1 MTISSTINEVLAVKY
16 SPTDI
21 QRLSMKLVDDFMNG
35 TKTMVDASNPV
46 SLCLETSAVLVA
58 AAMEQN
64 SANTRKLYQSL
75 TLNQEDLYL
84 HMSDKDYINRF
95 STPSKTTF
103 KLYLQKEELIRR
115 LVYDT
120 NTGTKKLII
129 PRNTIFRV
137 METKFS
143 IQYPIEIRQLS
154 HGGITVVYDT
164 SIPSPIK
171 SLDSNVI
178 KWGFVTDTK
187 NNGGTWL
194 AMEVEVDQ
202 FEIISKRDVVSEA
215 VEFSTEIILSDN
227 YYYTRVFYEKNNTW
241 VEIET
246 THSAQV
252 YDIYK
257 PTAIL
262 KVLEK
267 SIVVRIPQIYVNS
280 KLLGRKLR
288 IDVYQTKG
296 KLDMILGEYTKDAF
310 GAQWL
315 DLDYVNALSKYSTA
329 LTVFNNLMAFSTSDV
344 TGGSN
349 PIPFEKL
356 REMVIYNSVGPTLIP
371 ITPDQIKNSL
381 ELSGYSIIK
390 HIDHVTNRTFLAT
403 KPMLEPKKITVTDLN
418 TTDVKQETLLSSAI
432 ASMSTIQLALNDL
445 IGNPYVNVNINA
457 ITLTPSLLYKTEN
470 NIISI
475 VPFKTQS
482 KMETETSTNIAN
494 AINSNSYLYTPFHY
508 VLDNTNNLFSVR
520 PYYLD
525 NPVILLKQFINE
537 NDTTNIQVSTD
548 YFNIT
553 RTTLGYRIGITTL
566 SDASFKSINP
576 TDITVQMMVTLSNK
590 QTKLYINGN
599 LIGRDDKGELAYEF
613 DIITNYHVTD
623 KHNIQITNFTTNA
636 NDQYIAELP
645 LITDFDI
652 IFTTTKNMSPYWKP
666 NAIDSVLG
674 RHLLEHNSFGLSHER
689 LRVQMGT
696 SLENLWSRCKT
707 IVSGSDYKT
716 WEQDIPYVHGE
727 DVLQRNADGGTI
739 FFDANNVPYTVIKYK
754 KGDVVLDDK
763 GHIVYKH
770 RVGTVQLDH
779 VTNTPITINPRK
791 LMRQF
796 DLFLIEAAYRFANDD
811 ITKLYRGEMVNSL
824 VSWVSDDITRLQKE
838 ALEQTKIYFYP
849 KNTLGV
855 ISVMIEAGKVIKI
868 NAAHKFKLKLYV
880 SNKVY
885 IDYSLR
891 QELFNTTIKG
901 IVDGLQGTNITLGTI
916 RSNLRD
922 LYGEDVIDF
931 SINGLGNNG
940 DIISMK
946 LINESDHC
954 SIAKRLVVKG
964 TGKLA
969 VEECVDIE
977 FIKHELVI

>member
-1 MTISSTINEVLAVKY
+1 MTVSSTINDVLAVKY

-21 QRLSMKLVDDFMNG
+21 QRLSMKLVDDFMDG
-35 TKTMVDASNPV
+35 TRTIVDPSNPV
-46 SLCLETSAVLVA
+46 ALCLEVSAVLVA

-64 SANTRKLYQSL
+64 STNTRKLYQSL

-103 KLYLQKEELIRR
+103 KLYLQKEELLKR
-115 LVYDT
+115 LVYDP
-120 NTGTKKLII
+120 NTGNKKLVI
-129 PRNTIFRV
+129 PRNTVFRA
-137 METKFS
+137 MDTKFS

-154 HGGITVVYDT
+154 HGGVTVVYDT
-164 SIPSPIK
+164 TIPSPIK
-171 SLDSNVI
+171 ILDSNVI
-178 KWGFVTDTK
+178 KWDFVTDTK

-194 AMEVEVDQ
+194 MMEIEVDQ
-202 FEIISKRDVVSEA
+202 FEIISKRDVVTQA
-215 VEFSTEIILSDN
+215 VEFSTEILLTDN
-227 YYYTRVFYEKNNTW
+227 YYYTRVFYELNNSW
-241 VEIET
+241 VELET

-252 YDIYK
+252 YNLYK

-262 KVLEK
+262 KVLDK
-267 SIVVRIPQIYVNS
+267 SVVIRIPQIYVNS
-280 KLLGRKLR
+280 NLLGRKLR

-296 KLDMILGEYTKDAF
+296 KLDMILGEYNKDAF

-315 DLDYVNALSKYSTA
+315 DLDYINALSKFSTA
-329 LTVFNNLMAFSTSDV
+329 LTVFNNLMTFSTGNV

-371 ITPDQIKNSL
+371 ITPDQIKDSL
-381 ELSGYSIIK
+381 EVSGYKIIK

-403 KPMLEPKKITVTDLN
+403 KPMLEPRKITVTDVN

-432 ASMSTIQLALNDL
+432 ASMCTIQLTLNDL
-445 IGNPYVNVNINA
+445 IGNPYIVTNNNA
-457 ITLTPSLLYKTEN
+457 MTLTPSLLYKTEN

-475 VPFKTQS
+475 IPISTQA
-482 KMETETSTNIAN
+482 KLETETNANIAKVIN
-494 AINSNSYLYTPFHY
+494 AGSYLYTPFHY
-508 VLDNTNNLFSVR
+508 VLDNTNNVFSVR

-525 NPVILLKQFINE
+525 SPNILLKQFINE

-553 RTTLGYRIGITTL
+553 RTTLGYRIGITTF
-566 SDASFKSINP
+566 SDTNFKSINP
-576 TDITVQMMVTLSNK
+576 SDITVQMMVTLANQ
-590 QTKLYINGN
+590 QTRLYINGK

-613 DIITNYHVTD
+613 DIITNYHITD

-636 NDQYIAELP
+636 NDQYTAELP

-652 IFTTTKNMSPYWKP
+652 IFTTTKNMSAYWKP
-666 NAIDSVLG
+666 NAIDKILG
-674 RHLLEHNSFGLSHER
+674 RHLLEHNSFGISHER
-689 LRVQMGT
+689 LRIQMGT
-696 SLENLWSRCKT
+696 SLENLWARCKT
-707 IVSGSDYKT
+707 VVSGADYKT
-716 WEQDIPYVHGE
+716 WEQDIPYVHEE

-754 KGDVVLDDK
+754 KGDPILDDK
-763 GHIVYKH
+763 GNIVYKH
-770 RVGTVQLDH
+770 RVGTVKLDH
-779 VTNTPITINPRK
+779 VTNEPITINPRK
-791 LMRQF
+791 LLRQF
-796 DLFLIEAAYRFANDD
+796 DLFLIEAAYRYANDD
-811 ITKLYRGEMVNSL
+811 ITKFYKDEMVSSL
-824 VSWVSDDITRLQKE
+824 VTWISEDISRLQKE

-849 KNTLGV
+849 KNTLGT
-855 ISVMIEAGKVIKI
+855 ISVMVEAGKITKI
-868 NAAHKFKLKLYV
+868 NAAHRFKLKLYV

-885 IDYSLR
+885 SDFSLR
-891 QELFNTTIKG
+891 QELSNTTIKG
-901 IVDGLQGTNITLGTI
+901 IINGLQGTTITVGTI

-946 LINESDHC
+946 LISESDHC

-964 TGKLA
+964 NGKLA

-977 FIKHELVI
+977 FIKHELAL